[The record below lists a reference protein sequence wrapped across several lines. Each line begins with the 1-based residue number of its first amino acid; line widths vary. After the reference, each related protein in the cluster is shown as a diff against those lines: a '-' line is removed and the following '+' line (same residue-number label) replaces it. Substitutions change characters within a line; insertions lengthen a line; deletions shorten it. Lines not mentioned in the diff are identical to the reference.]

1 MKKSRIFEVL
11 EIKAIK
17 GEGKMVDAEIE
28 KQKQVFIKRLNELI
42 EEKGINN
49 VSNASK
55 EAGLDK
61 ETLGKYS
68 VGNIPAVE
76 IVLKISKYFNV
87 SSSYLLG
94 ETDTRIADN
103 IEVIKRF
110 GIDDE
115 TISRLEKIKNIN
127 DENEQYA
134 DMLREIF
141 INPLLYRSVVNKI
154 DMLLKYYLDSEY
166 KKEINKELKSEK
178 TFLNPKKIR
187 FDSYIELG
195 IMQKFLEV
203 YSEYVEAKMIEK
215 RAFKEISQKRLE
227 EDIKKLKKELKIKEN
242 LLKKYKI

>member
-178 TFLNPKKIR
+178 TFLNPKKIS